1 MRQLFVNDTHTD
13 NILVFV
19 RYSDTV
25 DMYIQSPHQKV
36 NDYMEEH
43 EVILSYSF
51 EYFRNWF
58 PEVAKELL
66 DEI

>member
-43 EVILSYSF
+43 EVILS
-51 EYFRNWF
+51 
-58 PEVAKELL
+58 
-66 DEI
+66 